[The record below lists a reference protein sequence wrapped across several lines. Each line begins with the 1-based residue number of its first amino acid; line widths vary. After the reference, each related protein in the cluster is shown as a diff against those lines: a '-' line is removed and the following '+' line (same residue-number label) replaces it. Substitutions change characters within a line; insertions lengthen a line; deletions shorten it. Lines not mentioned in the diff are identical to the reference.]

1 MNGRHGWFVVYVFPV
16 KHCFPSLHF
25 SIHIHFACTPR
36 SRFFSLRKRLKWNW
50 SRFQIRS
57 KSHEISL
64 FFTRWNIIT
73 FDTIRK
79 NFNRYPNEL
88 RKRIEICPLTKLFR
102 SSNMR
107 QGQSHRHDSNQRSE
121 NTQHRRSFVVSCNV
135 NEITKLSKCSDE
147 RVQHPASKQ
156 WHEIT
161 RNIRST
167 FPSGEPVAR

>member
-1 MNGRHGWFVVYVFPV
+1 MVVTAGSLSTFFLSNIVFLRYT
-16 KHCFPSLHF
+16 FLSISILHARLV
-25 SIHIHFACTPR
+25 HV
-36 SRFFSLRKRLKWNW
+36 FFSLRKRLKWNW
-50 SRFQIRS
+50 SRFQIHS

-121 NTQHRRSFVVSCNV
+121 NTQHRRSFVSCNV

-156 WHEIT
+156 WHGIT

>member
-25 SIHIHFACTPR
+25 SIHIHFACTSR

-79 NFNRYPNEL
+79 NFNRYPHEL

-156 WHEIT
+156 WHGIT
-161 RNIRST
+161 RNIRSI